1 MSTTS
6 SISDDDGSYY
16 SNPKRPSPR
25 PWMGLCL
32 VNCLRALRR
41 PRTRSLCFFVI
52 VSIPAILGI
61 SFYLE
66 LLPGPQWLPSLSSSP
81 TNDIGIL
88 GNGSG
93 SSNEESS
100 ANTSS
105 PQSNGD
111 VNGNGAPTGAGGNN
125 AGSNG
130 GNNNNN
136 NFQNIVGPN
145 RPKSF
150 DIASC
155 GETSF
160 LESSEST
167 NNSSSS
173 SNTTLDDNKDSF
185 EYFCSWDT
193 TLQGCYSLLQQDLN
207 KQTSWVFLGDDIHG
221 MSQLSYYVSKQ
232 WPYPGQPKTHSRR
245 RSCENVEYYGFLPRP
260 A

>member
-16 SNPKRPSPR
+16 SNPKRPSSR

-41 PRTRSLCFFVI
+41 PRTRSLCFFII

-61 SFYLE
+61 SFYLD

-88 GNGSG
+88 GNSSG
-93 SSNEESS
+93 SNNEESS
-100 ANTSS
+100 SGSS
-105 PQSNGD
+105 SSQSNGGNGND
-111 VNGNGAPTGAGGNN
+111 DGNGAVPTGGNGG
-125 AGSNG
+125 GSNG
-130 GNNNNN
+130 GSNNNNL
-136 NFQNIVGPN
+136 QNMVGPN

-185 EYFCSWDT
+185 EYFCSGVEIET
-193 TLQGCYSLLQQDLN
+193 VVNEKVGPSMILRCIIRLE
-207 KQTSWVFLGDDIHG
+207 VFDRFL
-221 MSQLSYYVSKQ
+221 MSA
-232 WPYPGQPKTHSRR
+232 R
-245 RSCENVEYYGFLPRP
+245 N
-260 A
+260 